1 MDNVRREAADR
12 LLMAVSVT
20 MTTCAIIEGPQQSK
34 RQRQRTTV
42 KRQWR
47 INSNTTITPKLNE
60 TANIS
65 TL

>member
-34 RQRQRTTV
+34 RQMAPH
-42 KRQWR
+42 R
-47 INSNTTITPKLNE
+47 IGSHH
-60 TANIS
+60 TAQDQS
-65 TL
+65 